1 MQPHFHFG
9 LHPEHGV
16 VARATAA
23 ITPHL
28 ADWYLQHEQFEP
40 VPGRPDL
47 YRLARPNHDLRR
59 RARQTVHDLR
69 RHGFTVH
76 ADHSIDPAE
85 TATPV
90 SPAQRNN
97 LTDRRARIAQAA
109 ASRPPQHRTG
119 TAQETAPPAAAA
131 VIHSPAAHEHGDHA
145 RHPTYVGHSLGS
157 KSRH

>member
-9 LHPEHGV
+9 LHPDHGV

-40 VPGRPDL
+40 VPGRPDV
-47 YRLARPNHDLRR
+47 YRLTHPDQNQRR

-76 ADHSIDPAE
+76 ADHPIDPAE

-90 SPAQRNN
+90 RPAQRNS
-97 LTDRRARIAQAA
+97 LTARRARIAQAA
-109 ASRPPQHRTG
+109 ASRPSQHRAG
-119 TAQETAPPAAAA
+119 TPQVTAPPTTTA
-131 VIHSPAAHEHGDHA
+131 VIHSPAAA
-145 RHPTYVGHSLGS
+145 RT
-157 KSRH
+157 R

>member
-47 YRLARPNHDLRR
+47 YRLTRPDQDLRR

-76 ADHSIDPAE
+76 ADLSLDPAV
-85 TATPV
+85 TAAPPC
-90 SPAQRNN
+90 PAQTNC
-97 LTDRRARIAQAA
+97 LAERRARIAQAA
-109 ASRPPQHRTG
+109 SARSPQHRAG
-119 TAQETAPPAAAA
+119 ASPQVTAPAMPSA
-131 VIHSPAAHEHGDHA
+131 VTRSSTVA
-145 RHPTYVGHSLGS
+145 RT
-157 KSRH
+157 R

>member
-28 ADWYLQHEQFEP
+28 ADWYLQHERFEP

-47 YRLARPNHDLRR
+47 YRLAHPDQDLRR

-69 RHGFTVH
+69 RHGFTVQ
-76 ADHSIDPAE
+76 ADLSLDPAV
-85 TATPV
+85 TAAPPR
-90 SPAQRNN
+90 PAQANC
-97 LTDRRARIAQAA
+97 LAERRARIAQAA
-109 ASRPPQHRTG
+109 SARSPQHRAG
-119 TAQETAPPAAAA
+119 AGPQVTAPAVPAA
-131 VIHSPAAHEHGDHA
+131 VTRSSSVA
-145 RHPTYVGHSLGS
+145 RT
-157 KSRH
+157 R

>member
-47 YRLARPNHDLRR
+47 YRLAHPDQDLRR

-76 ADHSIDPAE
+76 ADLSLDPAV
-85 TATPV
+85 TAAPPR
-90 SPAQRNN
+90 PAQTNC
-97 LTDRRARIAQAA
+97 LAERRARIAQAA
-109 ASRPPQHRTG
+109 SARSPQHRTG
-119 TAQETAPPAAAA
+119 AGPQVTAPAIPAAVTRSSA
-131 VIHSPAAHEHGDHA
+131 VA
-145 RHPTYVGHSLGS
+145 RT
-157 KSRH
+157 R